1 MASVKKSVLVMHRAH
16 EMFALV
22 EGVESYPQFL
32 PWCGRTRVLYREDVR
47 MTASIEIAYHGV
59 RQTFTT
65 ENRHHPPSE
74 ILITLKD
81 GPFRAL
87 DGAWRFTPL
96 GEAACKVEFELHYE
110 FSSRALE
117 KVFGPVFH
125 HIAHNFIDAFV
136 RRAEQVY
143 GGSP

>member
-1 MASVKKSVLVMHRAH
+1 MASVKKSVLVMHRAQ

-32 PWCGRTRVLYREDVR
+32 PWCGRTQVLQRHETS
-47 MTASIEIAYHGV
+47 MIASIEIAYHGV
-59 RQTFTT
+59 RQSFTT
-65 ENRHHPPSE
+65 ENRHTPPGE
-74 ILITLKD
+74 IVITLRD

-110 FSSRALE
+110 FSSRTLE
-117 KVFGPVFH
+117 KVVGPVFH
-125 HIAHNFIDAFV
+125 HIAHSFIDAFV
-136 RRAEQVY
+136 RRAEQIY